1 MVAAPIIERSILKVL
16 PVSLLFWKNVMKK
29 CKLLV
34 LFCHSREIFPSL
46 KSPSFMEWT
55 GIARWNGDPGAG
67 IAPRRH
73 FWVLR
78 IPDKSRRRQDNFEN
92 ILLTE
97 GNSLPIKTL
106 LPVRSLPDSN
116 WRSYSYDGIICTSLG
131 TKPLLSSL
139 HSPKVTTSHTTYD
152 KRTHT
157 NSIVIPLP

>member
-1 MVAAPIIERSILKVL
+1 MVAAPVIERTILIVL

-34 LFCHSREIFPSL
+34 LFCHSRVIFPSV

-73 FWVLR
+73 FWVQR

-97 GNSLPIKTL
+97 GNSLPIETL
-106 LPVRSLPDSN
+106 LPVRSQPDSN
-116 WRSYSYDGIICTSLG
+116 WRPCSYDGIICTSLG
-131 TKPLLSSL
+131 TKPSLSSL
-139 HSPKVTTSHTTYD
+139 RTSQSKGHDVTHNVRQTYI
-152 KRTHT
+152 RTA
-157 NSIVIPLP
+157 L